1 MKIAIANDH
10 RGYQTKLK
18 IKSILEKKGYE
29 IIDIGTDSEKRV
41 DHPVYAFKLRNCN
54 LRYWSWYEYRL

>member
-41 DHPVYAFKLRNCN
+41 DHPVYAFKLCD
-54 LRYWSWYEYRL
+54 YV

>member
-18 IKSILEKKGYE
+18 IKWYISQIR
-29 IIDIGTDSEKRV
+29 IRV
-41 DHPVYAFKLRNCN
+41 DNNRHHHDHPALRSST
-54 LRYWSWYEYRL
+54 LTSMFQKY